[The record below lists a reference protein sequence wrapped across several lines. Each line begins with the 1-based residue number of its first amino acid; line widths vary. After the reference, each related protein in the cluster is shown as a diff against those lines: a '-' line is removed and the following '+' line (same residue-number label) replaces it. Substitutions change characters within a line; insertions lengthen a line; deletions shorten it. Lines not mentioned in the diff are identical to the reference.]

1 MSWHGC
7 GVCAELRAVK
17 MCGGRFR
24 VEVGWETRLGLG
36 AKMVR
41 SHGCGMHMSA
51 SFGNFIESLLDIC
64 IQLQFVLFDA

>member
-41 SHGCGMHMSA
+41 SHGCGLHMSA
-51 SFGNFIESLLDIC
+51 SFWEFHRKSPGYLYTTAIC
-64 IQLQFVLFDA
+64 FV